1 MKDVPAI
8 IYWISLAVLVLA
20 TVFIIVAAVRQSV
33 PRKFAAWRGIVQIVM
48 AVIVFGGLVLIVSP
62 SFNAIWA
69 VALGVIGAVAGF
81 FAGRGAKFTTDTGKL
96 KIRRSPVAPW
106 LWAVGVILASM
117 TLAFGTS
124 YLFALAML
132 VLAFAL
138 GAVLGQV
145 IAEQMQA
152 KPAVAAGQGG
162 FAPPFDPAQAGM
174 APPPPP
180 PGVVV

>member
-8 IYWISLAVLVLA
+8 IYWISLAALALA

-33 PRKFAAWRGIVQIVM
+33 PRTFAPWRGIVQIVM

-62 SFNAIWA
+62 SFNVIWA
-69 VALGVIGAVAGF
+69 VVLGVLGAAAGF
-81 FAGRGAKFTTDTGKL
+81 FAGRGAKFSVDTGKL

-106 LWAVGVILASM
+106 LWAVGVIVASM

-132 VLAFAL
+132 VLAFGL

-152 KPAVAAGQGG
+152 KPVVAVGQGG
-162 FAPPFDPAQAGM
+162 LAPAFDPAQAGM
-174 APPPPP
+174 AAPP
-180 PGVVV
+180 PGAAV